1 MVESRKERLQ
11 KAAARRMARDF
22 SPGPAQPPPASGDKS
37 NRKFFA
43 VAAGAV
49 ILALVAFIC
58 GVQMGKALSD
68 LRGSEE
74 TGPRIQ
80 DRKGE
85 APPFRFMEKGKMSR
99 PIQEA
104 RPRSPETG
112 ESRKEPSASQTPQ
125 KAPADKAPGPSRD
138 SSPPPPEEEKAGPSE
153 AKYTLQVGAFKNPQE
168 ALELV
173 NQLKKKGYDAYQVT
187 GSAAA
192 KGTVHRV
199 RIGHFQSLQ
208 EAKQFALTFEKK
220 ENLKP
225 IISSL
230 QNP

>member
-1 MVESRKERLQ
+1 MESRRERLQ
-11 KAAARRMARDF
+11 KAVARRRAREI
-22 SPGPAQPPPASGDKS
+22 SPGPVLPPPASGDKS

-58 GVQMGKALSD
+58 GVHMGKALSD
-68 LRGSEE
+68 LRWSQEA
-74 TGPRIQ
+74 GPTIQ

-85 APPFRFMEKGKMSR
+85 APPFRFMEKGKESR

-104 RPRSPETG
+104 RPRPPEG
-112 ESRKEPSASQTPQ
+112 GDSRKEPPAPRAPE
-125 KAPADKAPGPSRD
+125 KAPAKTPGPSRE
-138 SSPPPPEEEKAGPSE
+138 SSPPPSGEEKAVPAK
-153 AKYTLQVGAFKNPQE
+153 AKYTLQVGAFNNPQE
-168 ALELV
+168 AQELV

-199 RIGHFQSLQ
+199 RIGHFQNLQ
-208 EAKQFALTFEKK
+208 EARQFAQTFEKK

-225 IISSL
+225 VISNL

>member
-1 MVESRKERLQ
+1 MESRKERLQ
-11 KAAARRMARDF
+11 KAAARRRVRDV
-22 SPGPAQPPPASGDKS
+22 SPGPAQAPPASGDKG

-58 GVQMGKALSD
+58 GVHMGKALSD
-68 LRGSEE
+68 LHVSGE

-80 DRKGE
+80 DRQGE
-85 APPFRFMEKGKMSR
+85 APPFRFMEKGKESR

-104 RPRSPETG
+104 RPPQKG
-112 ESRKEPSASQTPQ
+112 ESSKEPPAPRTPG
-125 KAPADKAPGPSRD
+125 KAPAEKAPGPSRE
-138 SSPPPPEEEKAGPSE
+138 SSPPSPEEARADPSK
-153 AKYTLQVGAFKNPQE
+153 AKYTLQVGAFNNPQE

-199 RIGHFQSLQ
+199 RIGYFQNLQ
-208 EAKQFALTFEKK
+208 EARQFALTFEKK

>member
-1 MVESRKERLQ
+1 VTESRKERLQ
-11 KAAARRMARDF
+11 KAAARRRIRDS
-22 SPGPAQPPPASGDKS
+22 SPSPAQPPPAPGDKG
-37 NRKFFA
+37 NRKLFA

-49 ILALVAFIC
+49 ILSLVAFIC
-58 GVQMGKALSD
+58 GVHMGKVLSD
-68 LRGSEE
+68 LRWSEE
-74 TGPRIQ
+74 TAPRIR

-85 APPFRFMEKGKMSR
+85 APPFRFMEKEKVSQ
-99 PIQEA
+99 PIQGA
-104 RPRSPETG
+104 RPPETG
-112 ESRKEPSASQTPQ
+112 ESRKERLASQTPRKDLAE
-125 KAPADKAPGPSRD
+125 KAPRPSRD
-138 SSPPPPEEEKAGPSE
+138 SSPPPPEKGKTGPSE
-153 AKYTLQVGAFKNPQE
+153 AKYTLQVGAFNNPRE

-199 RIGHFQSLQ
+199 RIGHFQNLQ

>member
-1 MVESRKERLQ
+1 MESRKERLQ
-11 KAAARRMARDF
+11 KAEARRRARDF

-49 ILALVAFIC
+49 ILALVAFIS
-58 GVQMGKALSD
+58 GVHMGKALSD
-68 LRGSEE
+68 LRWSEE
-74 TGPRIQ
+74 TGQRIQ

-85 APPFRFMEKGKMSR
+85 APPFRFMEKGKESR
-99 PIQEA
+99 PVQEA
-104 RPRSPETG
+104 RPRPPETG
-112 ESRKEPSASQTPQ
+112 ESRKAPPVPRTPG
-125 KAPADKAPGPSRD
+125 KAPAEKAPGSSRE
-138 SSPPPPEEEKAGPSE
+138 SSPPSPEEGKADRSK
-153 AKYTLQVGAFKNPQE
+153 ARYTLQVGAYNNPQE

-199 RIGHFQSLQ
+199 RIGHFQNLQ
-208 EAKQFALTFEKK
+208 EAREFALTFEKK

>member
-1 MVESRKERLQ
+1 MESRKERLQ
-11 KAAARRMARDF
+11 KAAARRRIRDS
-22 SPGPAQPPPASGDKS
+22 SPGAAQPPPASGDKS

-49 ILALVAFIC
+49 ILSLVAFIS
-58 GVQMGKALSD
+58 GVHMGKALSD
-68 LRGSEE
+68 LRWSEE
-74 TGPRIQ
+74 TSPRIR

-85 APPFRFMEKGKMSR
+85 VPPFRFMEKEKVSR
-99 PIQEA
+99 PIQGA
-104 RPRSPETG
+104 RPPETG
-112 ESRKEPSASQTPQ
+112 ESGKERSA
-125 KAPADKAPGPSRD
+125 SRD
-138 SSPPPPEEEKAGPSE
+138 SSPLPSEEGRTGLSE
-153 AKYTLQVGAFKNPQE
+153 AKYTLQVGAFNNPRE

-199 RIGHFQSLQ
+199 RIGHFQNLQ

>member
-1 MVESRKERLQ
+1 MESRRERLQ
-11 KAAARRMARDF
+11 KAVARRRAREI
-22 SPGPAQPPPASGDKS
+22 SPGPVLRPPASGDQR

-58 GVQMGKALSD
+58 GVHMGKALSD
-68 LRGSEE
+68 LRWAQEA
-74 TGPRIQ
+74 GPTIQ

-85 APPFRFMEKGKMSR
+85 APPFRFIDKEKESR
-99 PIQEA
+99 PVQEA
-104 RPRSPETG
+104 RPRPPEG
-112 ESRKEPSASQTPQ
+112 GDSRKEPAAPRAPE
-125 KAPADKAPGPSRD
+125 KAPAKTPGPSRE
-138 SSPPPPEEEKAGPSE
+138 SPPPPTGEGKAVPAK
-153 AKYTLQVGAFKNPQE
+153 AKYTLQVGAFNNPQE
-168 ALELV
+168 AQELV
-173 NQLKKKGYDAYQVT
+173 NRLKKKGYDAYQVT

-199 RIGHFQSLQ
+199 RIGNFQNLQ

-225 IISSL
+225 IISNL